1 MSINIDLVWFV
12 VVAVAVV
19 VAVLVGVW
27 GKRSPNSI
35 YINSRSTA
43 LAAVMLTII
52 ITIRRAIAQR
62 RDRSAVY
69 QTLSS

>member
-1 MSINIDLVWFV
+1 MWFVV

-35 YINSRSTA
+35 YGRAPYKPN
-43 LAAVMLTII
+43 TIF
-52 ITIRRAIAQR
+52 TIRVALFFSQAKIDQNLQKSIVTRFVTRGQG
-62 RDRSAVY
+62 V
-69 QTLSS
+69 

>member
-19 VAVLVGVW
+19 VAVFVGVW

-43 LAAVMLTII
+43 LAAVMLII
-52 ITIRRAIAQR
+52 IIIII
-62 RDRSAVY
+62 S
-69 QTLSS
+69 

>member
-19 VAVLVGVW
+19 VAVFVGVW

-43 LAAVMLTII
+43 LAAIMLIILTII
-52 ITIRRAIAQR
+52 IIMMIITIIYR
-62 RDRSAVY
+62 
-69 QTLSS
+69 

>member
-1 MSINIDLVWFV
+1 MWFV

-27 GKRSPNSI
+27 GKRSPNSV

-43 LAAVMLTII
+43 LAAVML
-52 ITIRRAIAQR
+52 QQH
-62 RDRSAVY
+62 DQGSVVVK
-69 QTLSS
+69 